1 MAGFSLI
8 ELLVSLALITTLG
21 AMTLPRL
28 NRGLEHWRARGAASY
43 LASRFALARMQALQ
57 HNTNVA
63 IRFERVG
70 GAVRLAS
77 YEDGDGDGVKST
89 DIASGIDWPL
99 APVEQIDVLFPG
111 VAFGFEPDATL
122 IDGTGVTEGADPI
135 RFGSTDLVSFSPI
148 GTATSGSA
156 YLHGSGGWQY
166 AVVVLG
172 ATGRT
177 RTTQFDRVV
186 SAWVEPW

>member
-43 LASRFALARMQALQ
+43 IASRFALARMQALQ

-70 GAVRLAS
+70 GAIQLAS
-77 YEDGDGDGVKST
+77 YEDGNGDGVKSK

-99 APVEQIDVLFPG
+99 APVERIDVLFPG
-111 VAFGFEPDATL
+111 VSFGFEPNATL
-122 IDGTGVTEGADPI
+122 IDGTSVAEGADPI

-172 ATGRT
+172 ATART
-177 RTTQFDRVV
+177 RTTQFDRMA